1 MKQFVDM
8 PLLFSKIF
16 DKTSINK
23 SMRCKFKGKG
33 PLIKVTRGP
42 FNNER
47 KSKSTLSLLALTIV
61 GHWLKVT
68 K

>member
-1 MKQFVDM
+1 MKQLVDM
-8 PLLFSKIF
+8 PLLFSQIF

-23 SMRCKFKGKG
+23 SMMCKFKGKG

-47 KSKSTLSLLALTIV
+47 NQ
-61 GHWLKVT
+61 KVH
-68 K
+68 